1 MTSHPARRPIVAVG
15 LTGEEALRIL
25 DDAAVSERWAAT
37 GATFGVIG
45 IDRIARNPQSE
56 AGRTIPRPTDIDPS
70 LAATALAGAGGPPL
84 VVTGA
89 AHHDLPYNL
98 ARRVL
103 SLDHLTHGR
112 TGLLFGARDP
122 RGHGET
128 AWHGGA
134 ELGAVTAADAALAIA
149 RLWQSWPLDSIVAD
163 KESGILVQS
172 DRIRRVDHHGVVDIA
187 GPLSAP
193 ASVQGAPVLA
203 WYADDDDLLA
213 EIPAVAD
220 LVVVG
225 GVVDPAGAVSRIR
238 TKLGLSNSVVLIE
251 IPVEDD
257 AEGADTA
264 VTAALDAGADGV
276 LLRSAQSALD
286 DSAHLLDR
294 ARAVSGASVEA
305 APTDTNSTL
314 RVLLGLGAPAPLLES
329 AAPAFT
335 APTTSVYR

>member
-15 LTGEEALRIL
+15 LTGEETLRIL
-25 DDAAVSERWAAT
+25 DDAALSERWAAT
-37 GATFGVIG
+37 GATFGVVG

-56 AGRTIPRPTDIDPS
+56 MGRRSPRPTDIDPS

-84 VVTGA
+84 AVTGA

-112 TGLLFGARDP
+112 TGLLFGACDP

-128 AWHGGA
+128 AWHGSA

-220 LVVVG
+220 LVVLG
-225 GVVDPAGAVSRIR
+225 GVTDPVDAMSRIR
-238 TKLGLSNSVVLIE
+238 IERGSPNIPVLIE
-251 IPVEDD
+251 VPVGAD
-257 AEGADTA
+257 ANGTDTA

-276 LLRSAQSALD
+276 LLRSAESAPD
-286 DSAHLLDR
+286 DPARLLDR
-294 ARAVSGASVEA
+294 ARAVSGASGKA
-305 APTDTNSTL
+305 APADPESTL
-314 RVLLGLGAPAPLLES
+314 RVLLELGAPPPLLES
-329 AAPAFT
+329 AAPAFA